1 MKTSVSVNESLLTE
15 AMKWNGTTT
24 RVATIHE
31 ALQQLVEHKKRMK
44 LVGMAGKIKLDVDIA
59 ATRKR
64 G

>member
-1 MKTSVSVNESLLTE
+1 MKTSVSVNENLLTE
-15 AMKWNGTTT
+15 AMKWSGTATK
-24 RVATIHE
+24 VATIHE

-44 LVGMAGKIKLDVDIA
+44 LIGMAGKVKLDVDIT